1 MGSVGAVSG
10 WEVAGECCGGRAVAG
25 HAVAREK
32 EIARGGLGTPCASR
46 CIVRI
51 TKLMI
56 AQHGL
61 HGSQSWSTMAM
72 VIVMPAHQA

>member
-25 HAVAREK
+25 HAVAREM
-32 EIARGGLGTPCASR
+32 EIAGGGLGSPCASR
-46 CIVRI
+46 FLVSI

-56 AQHGL
+56 ARHGL
-61 HGSQSWSTMAM
+61 HGSQLHSMAAL
-72 VIVMPAHQA
+72 VIAMPAHQA